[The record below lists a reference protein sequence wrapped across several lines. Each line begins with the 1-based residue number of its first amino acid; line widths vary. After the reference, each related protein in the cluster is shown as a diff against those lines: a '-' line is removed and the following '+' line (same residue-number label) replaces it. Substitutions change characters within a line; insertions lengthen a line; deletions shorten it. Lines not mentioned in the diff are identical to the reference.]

1 MGKKKEERLR
11 ERIIWELRVK
21 ARFLSYVGLFG
32 VVVFSILIMKFLPRW
47 PDSKL
52 YLYGAVLMELFS
64 FIFFIYTRRILGSLG
79 AGPSD
84 QDLARY
90 AEFLS
95 LYYYPKFLFRKKKNP
110 FIVPDE
116 DVND

>member
-1 MGKKKEERLR
+1 MSRKDERLR
-11 ERIIWELRVK
+11 RNIIQELKIK
-21 ARFLSYVGLFG
+21 ARFLSYIGLFG
-32 VVVFSILIMKFLPRW
+32 VVVFSILIMKFLQRW
-47 PDSKL
+47 PDARF
-52 YLYGAVLMELFS
+52 YLYGAVLMELLS
-64 FIFFIYTRRILGSLG
+64 FIFFIYTRKILGSLG

-84 QDLARY
+84 HDLARY

-95 LYYYPKFLFRKKKNP
+95 LYYYPKFLFKKKKNP